1 LALFEYSARNTDGTL
16 LTGELSAESLDRL
29 EDMLREKGCYLVD
42 YREKGQRAAGGG
54 GQGLKNAGLAGLL
67 PRKKA
72 RPRDV
77 AVFCREFS
85 VLLNAGVTIVE
96 AMSLLKSQSEN
107 RMLCEVLGDVHELLQ
122 RGSVLS
128 QAMES
133 HDGVFDEFFV
143 NMIKV
148 GEASGTLDSV
158 MSRLADY
165 YERDNKISQKV
176 RSAMT
181 YPLILAALTIAVIVL
196 LMVQVLPMF
205 RNILVDQMGGQLPGV
220 TAALMAVSG
229 FFVEYFPAIVFLIA
243 AAAVLWQCF
252 RRSEAGRYWI
262 DWVKLAAPGVR
273 TVTQKIVTARFARS
287 LSILLKSGIPIVS
300 AVDIMK
306 NMIGNRVVGKNFEAC
321 AAAIKEGKGIAGPIG
336 ELGFFPMLLVHMIAI
351 GESSGELDEMLGR
364 TAGFFDLEV
373 EESIERLTVMI
384 EPLLIIVL
392 GAVVGVIIVSIM
404 LPMINIMT
412 SM

>member
-1 LALFEYSARNTDGTL
+1 MGVYEYKARNMEGAL
-16 LTGELSAESLDRL
+16 ISGELVADSQDRL
-29 EDMLREKGCYLVD
+29 EDMLRDKGYYLVD
-42 YREKGQRAAGGG
+42 CREKIA
-54 GQGLKNAGLAGLL
+54 GLKLSLF
-67 PRKKA
+67 KKA
-72 RPRDV
+72 RPRDI
-77 AVFCREFS
+77 AVFCRQFS

-96 AMSLLKSQSEN
+96 AMSILKGQTEN
-107 RMLCEVLGDVHELLQ
+107 RHLGGVLADAHEQLQ

-128 QAMES
+128 QAMGM
-133 HDGVFDEFFV
+133 HADVFEEFFI

-181 YPLILAALTIAVIVL
+181 YPVILAILTVAVIIL

-205 RNILVDQMGGQLPGV
+205 RSILVDQMGGQLPGI
-220 TAALMAVSG
+220 TAALMSVSN
-229 FFVEYFPAIVFLIA
+229 FFVSYFPLILFLIA
-243 AAAVLWQCF
+243 ALVVLWQYF
-252 RRSEAGRYWI
+252 GRSESGRYWM
-262 DWVKLAAPGVR
+262 DWLKLTAPGFR
-273 TVTQKIVTARFARS
+273 NVTRKIVTARFARS
-287 LSILLKSGIPIVS
+287 LGILLKSGIPIIS
-300 AVDIMK
+300 AVDIIK
-306 NMIGNRVVGKNFEAC
+306 NMIGNRVVEKRFEAC
-321 AAAIKEGKGIAGPIG
+321 AAAIKEGKGIAGPVG
-336 ELGFFPMLLVHMIAI
+336 ELAFFPDLLVHMIAI

-373 EESIERLTVMI
+373 EESIDRLTVMI

-404 LPMINIMT
+404 LPMISIMT